1 MISFQTDI
9 KEVLSLFSEAL
20 KFMDK
25 NTVQYMVDEMQK
37 NIDKLAAEK
46 DTGIAEKQSLEQE
59 NKRLLELLKQ
69 YQKSSYL

>member
-37 NIDKLAAEK
+37 NIDKLAAAK
-46 DTGIAEKQSLEQE
+46 SWVPLSMYSLLCNNSKVWE
-59 NKRLLELLKQ
+59 
-69 YQKSSYL
+69 S